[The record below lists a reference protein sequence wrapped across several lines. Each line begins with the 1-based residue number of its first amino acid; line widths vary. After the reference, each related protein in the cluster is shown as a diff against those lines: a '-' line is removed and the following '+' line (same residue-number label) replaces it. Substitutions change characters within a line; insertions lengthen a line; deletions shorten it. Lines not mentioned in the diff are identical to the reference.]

1 MTNVLENQSRTAACG
16 PGPEVLLRELAPA
29 DAERVR
35 HLAHCRQVAAGTEL
49 WRQGAPA
56 TACLVVASGTAEVQ
70 RGGRRAGRLEPGAVA
85 GVAPLL
91 ARHPHT
97 TSVVAATPLT
107 VWWIDAEALDR
118 LVSEAPTF
126 AGALVRR
133 LARAQVAASF

>member
-1 MTNVLENQSRTAACG
+1 MTNVLANPTSSAACG
-16 PGPEVLLRELAPA
+16 PGPEALLRELAPA
-29 DAERVR
+29 DARRLR
-35 HLAHCRQVAAGTEL
+35 HLARCREVAAGTEL

-56 TACLVVASGTAEVQ
+56 TGSLVVVSGTAEVH
-70 RGGRRAGRLEPGAVA
+70 RGGRRAGRLEPGALA

-91 ARHPHT
+91 ARRPHT

-118 LVSEAPTF
+118 LVFEAPTF

-133 LARAQVAASF
+133 LARASVAASL